1 MVSFLKSM
9 RPAQWTKNLIVFAGL
24 IFSGN
29 LFNLDLLVRSAA
41 TFGIFCILS
50 GSMYILNDLID
61 RKHDIHH
68 PLKSKRPLS
77 LGTLSSRHA
86 KAGIPVL
93 VLLSLVLSW
102 LLEPRLLIITGIY
115 AVLMSAYSFW
125 LKKIPILDVLVI
137 SFGLVLRALGGTSV
151 IHVEVSLWLFVCTI
165 LLALYLA
172 LCKRRHE
179 LLTLNEDAIRHRQV
193 LAQYTDRLLDQ
204 MIAIVTAST
213 LIAYAL
219 YTISPETIAKFNTK
233 NLVLT
238 FPLVVYGIFRYL
250 YLVYKEQ
257 AGGAPERLLFRDR
270 PLVLTM
276 LLWMAAVGFILYV

>member
-1 MVSFLKSM
+1 MIAFLRSM

-29 LFNLDLLVRSAA
+29 LFNLELLLRSTA
-41 TFGIFCILS
+41 TFGIFCVLS
-50 GSMYILNDLID
+50 GSMYILNDLVD

-68 PLKSKRPLS
+68 PLKSKRPLA
-77 LGTLSSRHA
+77 LGTLSPARA
-86 KAGIPVL
+86 KTGVPIL
-93 VLLSLVLSW
+93 ILSSLVFAW
-102 LLEPRLLIITGIY
+102 LLEPRLLLIAGIY

-125 LKKIPILDVLVI
+125 LKRIAILDVLLI

-179 LLTLNEDAIRHRQV
+179 LLTLDENATRHRQV
-193 LAQYTDRLLDQ
+193 LAHYTDRLLDQ

-219 YTISPETIAKFNTK
+219 YTISPETIAKFDTK

-238 FPLVVYGIFRYL
+238 FPLVVYGVFRYL
-250 YLVYKEQ
+250 YVVYTQQ
-257 AGGAPERLLFRDR
+257 AGGSPERLLFRDR

-276 LLWMAAVGFILYV
+276 LLWMGAVGLILYA